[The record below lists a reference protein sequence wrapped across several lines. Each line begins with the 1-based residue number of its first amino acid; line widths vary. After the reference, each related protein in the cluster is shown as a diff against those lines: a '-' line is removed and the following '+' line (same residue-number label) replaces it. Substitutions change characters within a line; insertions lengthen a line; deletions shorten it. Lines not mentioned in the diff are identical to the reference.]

1 MLPAPTRLLQTD
13 VNFLRICLLGPGGS
27 GRGGGGLLR
36 EERKVGNSKGINV
49 MKLVNVVFVGFG
61 GLGLRIGKRGWSLGE
76 ASR

>member
-1 MLPAPTRLLQTD
+1 M
-13 VNFLRICLLGPGGS
+13 
-27 GRGGGGLLR
+27 GGGLLR